1 MQVLLLLE
9 MLAIG
14 RRVGEGALG
23 WGCCHLL
30 LDGLVGVG
38 GYEPALPSAIAAV
51 KHGLLWVVMISIANT
66 AFLVVVMAAL
76 ATSLGRGRLVRELL
90 PLMLLGGWWQ
100 QLGHLWGLLHR
111 RRVD

>member
-9 MLAIG
+9 MLTIG
-14 RRVGEGALG
+14 SRVGEVGLG
-23 WGCCHLL
+23 WGCSHLL

-51 KHGLLWVVMISIANT
+51 KHGLLWVVMIQVANT

-76 ATSLGRGRLVRELL
+76 ATGLGRGRLVRELL
-90 PLMLLGGWWQ
+90 SLMLLGGWWE
-100 QLGHLWGLLHR
+100 
-111 RRVD
+111 